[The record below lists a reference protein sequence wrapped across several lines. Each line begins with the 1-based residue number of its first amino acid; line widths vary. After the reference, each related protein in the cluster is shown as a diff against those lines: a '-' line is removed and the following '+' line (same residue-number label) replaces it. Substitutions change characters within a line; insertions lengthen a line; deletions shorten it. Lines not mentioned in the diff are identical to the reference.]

1 MFKIIEQILKDKR
14 AEEHIASESSR
25 KGKFIR
31 FLKFYLIPGW
41 RDPEFSEQE
50 YEIEK
55 VKSKRRLFRHLV
67 KPLTIIGLLMILFIA
82 VLAIFTPWLTIYPL
96 QDLVVPNL
104 PPSPHVFAP
113 PSPEHPLGTTY
124 NGYDVLARIIWG
136 ARTTILTSLIPVTIS
151 IGGGLILGI
160 FSAYFGGVVD
170 YLMMRFVDLFYAFPT
185 LILIIIVTPLIGSD
199 LLTLLVVYGLLFI
212 PYNIRFMRSLVFQ
225 VKQLEYVQA
234 AKVGGARRFIVMF
247 KHILPNAISPMLIS
261 FFGGAAV
268 AIIGLAG
275 LAFIGFSDNTVASWG
290 LDILWARGKFSNIS
304 AAVWPGLFIGIA
316 AIGYILV
323 GDGLRD
329 ALDPRL
335 KL

>member
-1 MFKIIEQILKDKR
+1 MLVKQNSI
-14 AEEHIASESSR
+14 
-25 KGKFIR
+25 GKANKKAQLSKKQKYFR
-31 FLKFYLIPGW
+31 YLKFYLIPGW
-41 RDPEFSEQE
+41 RDPEFSAQE
-50 YEIEK
+50 YKIEK

-67 KPLTIIGLLMILFIA
+67 KPLTIIGLIMVLFIS
-82 VLAIFTPWLTIYPL
+82 VLAIFAPVLTIYPL
-96 QDLVVPNL
+96 QDLVVPHV
-104 PPSPHVFAP
+104 PPIPEVFAP
-113 PSPEHPLGTTY
+113 PSAEHPLGTTY

-136 ARTTILTSLIPVTIS
+136 ARTTILSSLIPVTIS
-151 IGGGLILGI
+151 IGGGLIIGI
-160 FSAYFGGVVD
+160 ISAYFGGAID
-170 YLMMRFVDLFYAFPT
+170 YIIMRFVDLFYAFPT
-185 LILIIIVTPLIGSD
+185 LILIIIVTPMVSSD
-199 LLTLLVVYGLLFI
+199 LLTTLIIYGILFI

-234 AKVGGARRFIVMF
+234 AKVGGASRFIVMF
-247 KHILPNAISPMLIS
+247 KHILPNAISPMLVS
-261 FFGGAAV
+261 FFGGAAI

-290 LDILWARGKFSNIS
+290 IDILWARGKYTNIS

-323 GDGLRD
+323 GDGFRD